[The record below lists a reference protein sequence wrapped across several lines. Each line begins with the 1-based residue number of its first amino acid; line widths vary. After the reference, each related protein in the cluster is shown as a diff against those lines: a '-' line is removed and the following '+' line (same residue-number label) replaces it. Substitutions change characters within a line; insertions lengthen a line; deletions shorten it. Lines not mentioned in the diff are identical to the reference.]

1 MLILKRLLCK
11 YQAFVLYVVFGVL
24 TTLVNIGVYYLC
36 YELVGITNV
45 GSTIISWFAAVSF
58 AFVSN
63 KQLVFGSADW
73 SMSQIVAEGL
83 KYLFARVSTG
93 VIEVV
98 MMYVAVDLLLQNGT
112 FMRLLTCIVVIILN
126 FVLSRFFVFR
136 PSKTS
141 DHSGGAL

>member
-11 YQAFVLYVVFGVL
+11 YQAIVLYVVFGVL

-36 YELVGITNV
+36 YELAGITNV
-45 GSTIISWFAAVSF
+45 VSTIVSWFAAVSF

-73 SMSQIVAEGL
+73 SVSQIVAEGL
-83 KYLFARVSTG
+83 KYLLARVSTG

-136 PSKTS
+136 PNKTS